1 MSQARLIGA
10 LLLTAAAAGGL
21 LLAGPGAAAF
31 AQPAE
36 PAPGAAAPAAPT
48 MTNTTL
54 TQAIAAAEQAS
65 GGKVVEIRYRLA
77 GGAPGFDAVAAK
89 GAAFSHLRIAVPSNK
104 VTPVR
109 QSDIP
114 WRGDWRLKADAKDL
128 STAKLSLSD
137 AVTRAE
143 QITGGPASAAGVAAP
158 LTGDNAVL
166 AYNVKLDND
175 NGPRRVVIDAVTG
188 ERIENPSAFEDW
200 APPEE

>member
-10 LLLTAAAAGGL
+10 LLLTTAAIGGVIAAGHGTPAL
-21 LLAGPGAAAF
+21 

-36 PAPGAAAPAAPT
+36 LIRVAAPQQV
-48 MTNTTL
+48 TNNTL

-77 GGAPGFDAVAAK
+77 DGAPGFDAIAAK
-89 GAAFSHLRIAVPSNK
+89 GDAFSHLRIAVPSNK
-104 VTPVR
+104 VTPVQ

-114 WRGDWRLKADAKDL
+114 WRGNWTLRSEAKDL
-128 STAKLSLSD
+128 AGAKLSLSD
-137 AVTRAE
+137 AVTKAE

-166 AYNVKLDND
+166 AYNVKLYKGND
-175 NGPRRVVIDAVTG
+175 PRRVVIDAVTG
-188 ERIENPSAFEDW
+188 APIENPNVFEDW